1 MQKEHAYTSDFCIK
15 EDNFHRLYS
24 DFYPSLVLFATRLL
38 GDQKEA
44 EDVVQNVFIHTWESR
59 KTNSLIDNITVYLYQ
74 AVKYRCLN
82 ELRNQKNHRLIE
94 QDVLQKEESYFED
107 LCIQQETIRR
117 IHAAINQLPPR
128 CKSVFVRSMDGSSNK
143 EIAEELELAEETV
156 KKQKKIARQFLK
168 EKLGPIFYCFF

>member
-1 MQKEHAYTSDFCIK
+1 MPKEHAYTSDFCIK

-59 KTNSLIDNITVYLYQ
+59 KTNSLIDNIAVYLYQ

-128 CKSVFVRSMDGSSNK
+128 CKEVFVRSMNGSSNK
-143 EIAEELELAEETV
+143 DIAEELQLAEETV